1 MATILCMSSNLQAT
15 IDRLSR
21 LLGREDGALGDAAR
35 ATGGVP
41 VHMDLGGVLVIDRW
55 EAVVSYDPDDGTI
68 APVSDARWRTL
79 ALVKAAEKFPD
90 LRELAPGPPSN
101 AVVCGTCEGSG
112 VLMGDVNCGVCLARG
127 WLVTE

>member
-1 MATILCMSSNLQAT
+1 MQAA
-15 IDRLSR
+15 IELLSQI
-21 LLGREDGALGDAAR
+21 LGREEGVLGDAAR

-41 VHMDLGGVLVIDRW
+41 VHMDIGGVLVIDRW

-68 APVSDARWRTL
+68 ARVSDAGWRTL

-90 LRELAPGPPSN
+90 LRELAPVPPSN

-112 VLMGDVNCGVCLARG
+112 FLVGDVNCGACLARG